1 MNNFEL
7 IKKIGLGT
15 FGTVYEA
22 INKETKEKVA
32 IKILKEKFESL
43 SDCLAKKEIRILQ
56 KIHHENIVLLKDV
69 IREKTGEASMIFEY
83 CDCNLFQFIE
93 NHRVHKKLIPEP
105 IIREIIFQITKGIKH
120 MHSNKY
126 FHRDLK
132 PENILVILNNYNL
145 NNINNE
151 GELKIKIADFGTV
164 KEIPLKN
171 NTPMTD
177 YVCTRWYR
185 APECVLRAENYDEKI
200 DVWAIGCIMAELYN
214 LGPIFPGENEFDQ
227 INQILK
233 VLGTPTRGKWPWG
246 YYQAEMLGFQFPIYY
261 KKDFKNYF
269 EFICNEG
276 INLLNEILQFDST
289 KRPSCNKI
297 LNHPFFKF
305 INKIPINCTSM
316 NLRNSKRKHIISSN
330 GNDNKKTK
338 NIIKNIKLENFNLNN
353 TTNALR
359 TIPINIERN
368 NNIKEGENKDNNNR
382 NFSNSIT
389 NHINNTKENDI
400 NVKIK
405 NKKSV
410 QIYYYN
416 KDNLRNNKELSENNK
431 KEKKNLIIIKRNV
444 TQKSSNKNI
453 NVNNYNSITNINNII
468 HNYPTYSNNKNY
480 NSRNNITHNN
490 INISSKNNESIND
503 NINSIVSIKK
513 NNKKGDY
520 VTEKGSKYV
529 KYIKLNEKSLD
540 NSTTKIMRYTKN
552 KKEEIKNNEIY
563 NNKKELKDNKF
574 KRIVKNG
581 NNYLTFNN
589 DNNNSKKFYFV
600 QKVKEDKEDLISKSI
615 ETLTNSGLTNYSSNK
630 SKYSKGMSENN
641 KINNIK
647 KLKNYK
653 LMDNFN
659 NRNSIEKTYKNH
671 KSHYINCNKVDNNQ
685 SNNDN
690 NSKAIYSEKSKEKN
704 YEKNKE
710 DNIIKLS
717 NNIVN
722 SSNFNNKDKKH
733 HRFYESNGGSSY
745 HCNYVKNNNYHSYN
759 GYNNYQISSNNSISN
774 HSLGRNSTTKNILFN
789 QEEKQKV
796 INTYNMKLLGDSY
809 MNNNTP
815 KKDTNENQ
823 PYKITTLSPI
833 KNNEQNTL
841 FSSLYSKNNGNFL
854 FGKSQSLFKSNNNSL
869 SKTINYK
876 DNFKI
881 NNDDNCKNKVKV
893 VNINLVDFDHSKNKN
908 YYFSSI
914 KKNNIS
920 NYNSRTNSLKEKNKD
935 IINSIK

>member
-1 MNNFEL
+1 
-7 IKKIGLGT
+7 
-15 FGTVYEA
+15 
-22 INKETKEKVA
+22 
-32 IKILKEKFESL
+32 
-43 SDCLAKKEIRILQ
+43 
-56 KIHHENIVLLKDV
+56 
-69 IREKTGEASMIFEY
+69 
-83 CDCNLFQFIE
+83 
-93 NHRVHKKLIPEP
+93 
-105 IIREIIFQITKGIKH
+105 
-120 MHSNKY
+120 
-126 FHRDLK
+126 
-132 PENILVILNNYNL
+132 
-145 NNINNE
+145 
-151 GELKIKIADFGTV
+151 
-164 KEIPLKN
+164 
-171 NTPMTD
+171 
-177 YVCTRWYR
+177 
-185 APECVLRAENYDEKI
+185 
-200 DVWAIGCIMAELYN
+200 
-214 LGPIFPGENEFDQ
+214 
-227 INQILK
+227 
-233 VLGTPTRGKWPWG
+233 
-246 YYQAEMLGFQFPIYY
+246 
-261 KKDFKNYF
+261 
-269 EFICNEG
+269 
-276 INLLNEILQFDST
+276 
-289 KRPSCNKI
+289 
-297 LNHPFFKF
+297 
-305 INKIPINCTSM
+305 
-316 NLRNSKRKHIISSN
+316 
-330 GNDNKKTK
+330 
-338 NIIKNIKLENFNLNN
+338 
-353 TTNALR
+353 
-359 TIPINIERN
+359 
-368 NNIKEGENKDNNNR
+368 
-382 NFSNSIT
+382 
-389 NHINNTKENDI
+389 
-400 NVKIK
+400 
-405 NKKSV
+405 
-410 QIYYYN
+410 
-416 KDNLRNNKELSENNK
+416 
-431 KEKKNLIIIKRNV
+431 
-444 TQKSSNKNI
+444 
-453 NVNNYNSITNINNII
+453 
-468 HNYPTYSNNKNY
+468 
-480 NSRNNITHNN
+480 
-490 INISSKNNESIND
+490 
-503 NINSIVSIKK
+503 
-513 NNKKGDY
+513 
-520 VTEKGSKYV
+520 
-529 KYIKLNEKSLD
+529 
-540 NSTTKIMRYTKN
+540 MRYTKN

-600 QKVKEDKEDLISKSI
+600 QKVKEDKEDLNNKSI

-647 KLKNYK
+647 KLTNYK

-881 NNDDNCKNKVKV
+881 NNDDNCKNKIKV